1 MKTLERQTDLTL
13 KELLDF
19 LSQGNCSW
27 PTCLLVN
34 EVGAICQRGEDPDK
48 TGEKYLLSALDD
60 ERKNI
65 RAIAYCC
72 LACIEGATEEHF
84 AVMDSFLANPENEP
98 LLDFIN
104 KSLQ

>member
-48 TGEKYLLSALDD
+48 TGENYLLSALND
-60 ERKNI
+60 ERLQI

-72 LACIEGATEEHF
+72 LSCIESCLTEHF
-84 AVMDSFLANPENEP
+84 AVLAAFRKNPENEP
-98 LLDFIN
+98 LLDSIN